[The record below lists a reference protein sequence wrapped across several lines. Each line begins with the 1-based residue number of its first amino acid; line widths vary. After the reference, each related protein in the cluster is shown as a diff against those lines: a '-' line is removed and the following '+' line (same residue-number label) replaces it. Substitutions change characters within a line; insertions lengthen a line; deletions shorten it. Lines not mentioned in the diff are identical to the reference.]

1 MKIKVTPELIEKAV
15 AVFNRKSVILTGQGL
30 SRQELRA
37 LEREG
42 TVRKQPA
49 FRKQPNRL
57 QGSGIVH
64 NSWRINPSFGRVDG
78 DRIKVLKR
86 G

>member
-1 MKIKVTPELIEKAV
+1 MKIKITPELMDKALTI
-15 AVFNRKSVILTGQGL
+15 FNRKSVILTGEGL
-30 SRQELRA
+30 NRQELRA

-42 TVRKQPA
+42 TVRKRRS
-49 FRKQPNRL
+49 RKKDWPTVINAW
-57 QGSGIVH
+57 H
-64 NSWRINPSFGRVDG
+64 INPSFGKTDG

>member
-1 MKIKVTPELIEKAV
+1 MKIKVTPELIEKALRIFQT
-15 AVFNRKSVILTGQGL
+15 AKKGIILTGQGL

-42 TVRKQPA
+42 TVRSQPA
-49 FRKQPNRL
+49 KL
-57 QGSGIVH
+57 KKSGSVRIAWH
-64 NSWRINPSFGRVDG
+64 INPSFGNING
-78 DRIKVLKR
+78 QGIKVLKR

>member
-1 MKIKVTPELIEKAV
+1 MKVKVTPELIEKATKI
-15 AVFNRKSVILTGQGL
+15 FQFKSMILTGQGL

-42 TVRKQPA
+42 TVSRKPS
-49 FRKQPNRL
+49 RL
-57 QGSGIVH
+57 KKSGAVH
-64 NSWRINPSFGRVDG
+64 NAWHINPSFGNING
-78 DRIKVLKR
+78 QGIKVLKR

>member
-1 MKIKVTPELIEKAV
+1 MKIKVTPELIEKAIYI
-15 AVFNRKSVILTGQGL
+15 FKTSKKGIILIGQGL

-49 FRKQPNRL
+49 KLKGTGQ
-57 QGSGIVH
+57 VH
-64 NSWRINPSFGRVDG
+64 NAWQINPSFGNIGG
-78 DRIKVLKR
+78 DRYA
-86 G
+86 

>member
-1 MKIKVTPELIEKAV
+1 MKVKVTPELIEKAARIFQV
-15 AVFNRKSVILTGQGL
+15 NSMILTGQGL

-42 TVRKQPA
+42 TVRRVPA
-49 FRKQPNRL
+49 KLRK
-57 QGSGIVH
+57 SGAVH
-64 NSWRINPSFGRVDG
+64 HAWRINPSFGRVDG
-78 DRIKVLKR
+78 QGIKVLKR

>member
-1 MKIKVTPELIEKAV
+1 MKIKVTPKLIEKAIRIFQ
-15 AVFNRKSVILTGQGL
+15 ATRNGIILTGQGL

-42 TVRKQPA
+42 TVRKQTS
-49 FRKQPNRL
+49 RL
-57 QGSGIVH
+57 KKSGAVH
-64 NSWRINPSFGRVDG
+64 NAWQINPSFGKIDG
-78 DRIKVLKR
+78 KGIKVLSR

>member
-15 AVFNRKSVILTGQGL
+15 KIFMATKNGILLTGQGL
-30 SRQELRA
+30 SRKELRA

-42 TVRKQPA
+42 TVRKKPTTL
-49 FRKQPNRL
+49 K
-57 QGSGIVH
+57 GSGQVH
-64 NSWRINPSFGRVDG
+64 NAWQINPSFGKING
-78 DRIKVLKR
+78 QGIKVLKR

>member
-1 MKIKVTPELIEKAV
+1 MKIKVTEELLDKALT
-15 AVFNRKSVILTGQGL
+15 VFNRNSVILTGQGL

-42 TVRKQPA
+42 TVRKQ
-49 FRKQPNRL
+49 QSRL
-57 QGSGIVH
+57 KKSGAIH
-64 NSWRINPSFGRVDG
+64 HAWRINPSFGRVDG

>member
-1 MKIKVTPELIEKAV
+1 MKIKVTPELIDKAV
-15 AVFNRKSVILTGQGL
+15 AVFNRNSMILTGQGL

-42 TVRKQPA
+42 TVRIKPA
-49 FRKQPNRL
+49 RMKK
-57 QGSGIVH
+57 SGAVH
-64 NSWRINPSFGRVDG
+64 NAWQINPSFGRVDG
-78 DRIKVLKR
+78 DRTQVLKR